1 MTSRTSQLQ
10 EMLEGFYTIKHR
22 SDLKRLCQSHGFAV
36 THSQW
41 MILNFIH
48 REKSVSIKQIRMT
61 FGITS
66 SAATQ
71 LVSELLKKTFVI
83 KKKNTTDRRE
93 TLICLSPTAQK
104 KIVGVQYAILTN
116 YFVCFLF

>member
-1 MTSRTSQLQ
+1 
-10 EMLEGFYTIKHR
+10 
-22 SDLKRLCQSHGFAV
+22 
-36 THSQW
+36 
-41 MILNFIH
+41 
-48 REKSVSIKQIRMT
+48 MT

-116 YFVCFLF
+116 LLRVFSVLNDREFATYVRLNRKISNNFK